1 MTLAHRARDWQLIRR
16 GWATGLFWSTVWLA
30 YLAIPAIEVWTAG
43 IGLGHKLWLTA
54 LLAGFVV
61 SYVAYWGLSI
71 TCALRKRGQRYLWG
85 FILVLGVVA
94 AVVGS
99 RVGLGYTMAY
109 VAAALVL
116 ALAPRLGA
124 ALIGVF
130 AVAGLSLLL
139 SVLTRTDWWNAVLET
154 IITLSSGGAVLG
166 FMALQIQNDK
176 LRAAREEIARLAVA
190 EERLR
195 FSRDLHDL
203 LGHSLSV
210 IVLKAELAHRMAERS
225 PERTAREVGD
235 IERVAR
241 EALGEVRD
249 AVAGYRQQSLSQELE
264 AAAHTLGTAGVQVQV
279 AGGPGALPGALDA
292 ALAWTVR
299 EATTNVIRHA
309 RARRVRFDF
318 SRAAHLV
325 RLRVVNDGV
334 PAGGNHTSNDGN
346 GLRGLRERLRALGG
360 DLTYGPGRTD
370 GFTLDASL
378 PLGVEE
384 TRAPAALA

>member
-1 MTLAHRARDWQLIRR
+1 MGLVDRARRWRLVRS
-16 GWATGLFWSTVWLA
+16 GWAAGLFWSTVWLA
-30 YLAIPAIEVWTAG
+30 YLAIPAIEVWTGDIA
-43 IGLGHKLWLTA
+43 LVHKLLLTA
-54 LLAGFVV
+54 LLAGFICC
-61 SYVAYWGLSI
+61 YVAMWGFSI
-71 TCALRKRGQRYLWG
+71 TGALCGRRRLYAFG
-85 FILVLGVVA
+85 FLLLL
-94 AVVGS
+94 AVVGAVVGG
-99 RVGLGYTMAY
+99 RFGLGYTMAY

-116 ALAPRLGA
+116 ALASRLRT
-124 ALIGVF
+124 ALVGVF
-130 AVAGLSLLL
+130 AVAAL
-139 SVLTRTDWWNAVLET
+139 SVVLSVVTRTDWWDTVLEAM
-154 IITLSSGGAVLG
+154 ITLSSGGAVLG
-166 FMALQIQNDK
+166 YMALEIQNGK

-225 PERTAREVGD
+225 PERTAQEVGD
-235 IERVAR
+235 IEKVAR
-241 EALGEVRD
+241 EALREVRE

-264 AAAHTLGTAGVQVQV
+264 TVTQTLRSAGVQVQV
-279 AGGPGALPGALDA
+279 AGGPGTLPGALDA
-292 ALAWTVR
+292 ALSWTVR

-318 SRAAHLV
+318 SREDHLV

-334 PAGGNHTSNDGN
+334 PAAGTPTTADGN

-378 PLGVEE
+378 PLGVEDK
-384 TRAPAALA
+384 RAPAALA